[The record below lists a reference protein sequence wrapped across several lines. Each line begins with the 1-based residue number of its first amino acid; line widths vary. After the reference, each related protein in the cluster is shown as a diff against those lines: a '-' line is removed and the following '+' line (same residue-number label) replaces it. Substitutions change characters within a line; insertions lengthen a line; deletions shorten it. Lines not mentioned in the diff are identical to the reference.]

1 MLPLLVGVVAFLL
14 GSIPSGVVLSRALM
28 GRDVREIGSGNFGA
42 ANVARAG
49 GFRLGIAVALIDILK
64 GVIPVAIGLAAG
76 LDHTGL
82 AVVAL
87 LAVIG
92 HDFSIFLR
100 LKGGKGVATT
110 LGVALV
116 LMPAVA
122 LLAAGLWVAVFLSLR
137 YSSLASL
144 LALAWLPIGA
154 VLFGQPAA
162 YVWLA
167 AGLAMLGVGKHW
179 ENLFRLARGIEPK
192 FTRQRPADGG

>member
-1 MLPLLVGVVAFLL
+1 MLPLVVGVVAFLL

-154 VLFGQPAA
+154 VLFGHPAA

-167 AGLAMLGVGKHW
+167 ELPLTAHGKVDRAA
-179 ENLFRLARGIEPK
+179 LPD
-192 FTRQRPADGG
+192 P